1 MAFHRLRNGLLS
13 TRILDDVTFV
23 VMTSQAYGIKE
34 PGNKDFMPAI
44 LDTTQTTIKS
54 NCTFNLPSAG
64 QTLEEKL

>member
-1 MAFHRLRNGLLS
+1 MAFHNFKKWTEHKDFGWRA
-13 TRILDDVTFV
+13 FV

-44 LDTTQTTIKS
+44 LDTSQTTKS

>member
-1 MAFHRLRNGLLS
+1 
-13 TRILDDVTFV
+13 
-23 VMTSQAYGIKE
+23 MTSQAYGIKE

-44 LDTTQTTIKS
+44 LDTTQTTKS